1 MSDQAQTGDRDRP
14 RVGITVVLACLA
26 MFGPFS
32 IDTVF
37 PAFQRIGVQFGADA
51 TMLQQI
57 TSVYLISFAVMSL
70 LHGPISD
77 AVGRKPVIIVG
88 TLLYAAASVGCA
100 LSVNL
105 PMLLVFRSLQGIAA
119 GSGQIIS
126 RAMIRDLYS
135 GPLAQKLMAQ
145 VAMIFS
151 IAPAVA
157 PIVGGWLLQV
167 GDWPVIFWFLA
178 VFGVAM
184 SLLTW
189 LGLPET
195 HPRGARTPLR
205 ITSLVRGLVEVAR
218 HGAFA
223 RLAMAS
229 SMGFAAQFLY
239 ISAAPIFV
247 VDLLHKGET
256 DFWIFFVPMIS
267 GMLIGSLLN
276 SRLATRVPGH
286 RLATIGISAA
296 IVAGLGNV
304 AVSAIPGAPY
314 LPWAVVSPSL
324 VAFGTALSFPVLQL
338 AMLDLFPHQRGSA
351 ASMQSFTSLVVNSL
365 LAGVVVPLV
374 TGSVLTLAITSL
386 GFSILAAALLT
397 WHRKAAHVIA

>member
-1 MSDQAQTGDRDRP
+1 MTRAPIASPQPTLR
-14 RVGITVVLACLA
+14 ITAALACLA

-37 PAFQRIGVQFGADA
+37 PAFQRIGLQYGVDSG
-51 TMLQQI
+51 MLQQI

-88 TLLYAAASVGCA
+88 TLLYAAASIGCA
-100 LSVNL
+100 LAVNL
-105 PMLLVFRSLQGIAA
+105 PMLLVFRALQGMAA

-126 RAMIRDLYS
+126 RAMIRDLYD
-135 GPLAQKLMAQ
+135 GPRAQRLMAQ

-157 PIVGGWLLQV
+157 PIIGGWLLRV

-178 VFGVAM
+178 AFGVVMA
-184 SLLTW
+184 LVTW
-189 LGLPET
+189 LALPET
-195 HPRGARTPLR
+195 HPVDHRTPLR
-205 ITSLVRGLVEVAR
+205 IGSLVRGLVEVAR
-218 HGAFA
+218 HGTFVRLAFA
-223 RLAMAS
+223 S
-229 SMGFAAQFLY
+229 SFGFAAQFLY
-239 ISAAPIFV
+239 IAAAPIFV
-247 VDLLHKGET
+247 VHLLHKGEQ

-267 GMLIGSLLN
+267 GMLVGSLLN
-276 SRLATRVPGH
+276 ARLAARVPGH
-286 RLATIGISAA
+286 RLASIGIGAA

-304 AVSAIPGAPY
+304 AVSLVPGAPH
-314 LPWAVVSPSL
+314 LPWAVLSPSL

-338 AMLDLFPHQRGSA
+338 AMLDLFPEHRGSA
-351 ASMQSFTSLVVNSL
+351 ASMQSFTSLVINAL

-374 TGSVLTLAITSL
+374 TGSVLTLAIASL
-386 GFSILAAALLT
+386 CFSLVAAVLWT
-397 WHRKAAHVIA
+397 WHRSAPKHPVAP